1 MHSWTVFDP
10 QWADKSMCLSN
21 ESSLACEFRIHN
33 PSILLI
39 RLGANDVGVPQAF
52 ENNLRDVIEFTI
64 ENGIIPV
71 IGTKA
76 DRNDGAS
83 NANNRIIRRLA
94 EEYQLPLWDFDRL
107 ADTLPRRG
115 LTTDNVHMTVNFS
128 HDFTDPNTFTT
139 GHGMHNLSALILLD
153 NLWQILEPSSN
164 N

>member
-1 MHSWTVFDP
+1 
-10 QWADKSMCLSN
+10 MCLSN
-21 ESSLACEFRIHN
+21 ESALACEFRIQN

-64 ENGIIPV
+64 ENGVIP
-71 IGTKA
+71 ILGTKA

-94 EEYQLPLWDFDRL
+94 EEYELPLWDFDRL

-115 LTTDNVHMTVNFS
+115 LTTDNVHMTINFS

-139 GHGMHNLSALILLD
+139 AHGMHNLSALILLD
-153 NLWQILEPSSN
+153 NLWQILEPASN